1 MEVSTMVR
9 TETVEVWVPV
19 FDWALCTHE
28 FGFTVIG
35 QPDKRR
41 ASLRR
46 HVETLAKEAAA
57 TIVAQLG
64 VQILNVGD
72 CGHVGYDYPTH
83 SENYLAVRVRVQVE
97 IPEDVVACV
106 EPLKR
111 LPKEVL
117 REQIQRLHN
126 VGDKQ
131 HARRWDISA
140 TLLGD
145 WFADGYCLEWSAIYR
160 QLCVHIRERGRA
172 YVSRNEF
179 LSLTQSNT
187 RTEQTWISFLQ
198 RIKASLRR

>member
-1 MEVSTMVR
+1 MVR
-9 TETVEVWVPV
+9 TEIVEVWMPI
-19 FDWALCTHE
+19 FDWGLCTHE

-64 VQILNVGD
+64 VQILDVGD
-72 CGHVGYDYPTH
+72 YGYVGYDYSTH
-83 SENYLAVRVRVQVE
+83 SENYLAVRVRARVE
-97 IPEDVVACV
+97 IPEDVVACT
-106 EPLKR
+106 ESLKH
-111 LPKEVL
+111 LPQEAL
-117 REQIQRLHN
+117 REQIQRLYYT
-126 VGDKQ
+126 GDAQ
-131 HARRWDISA
+131 HTRRWDISA

-160 QLCVHIRERGRA
+160 QLCVHIRKQGRA

-179 LSLTQSNT
+179 LSLTQSDT
-187 RTEQTWISFLQ
+187 RTKQTRISFLQ
-198 RIKASLRR
+198 RLKPSLRR